1 VRFPKSFSVI
11 ILIAAAAAAG
21 AQSIPKT
28 VSMVNGE
35 AITDE
40 DLGRSSSGRIRMLTD
55 SREPSQSDES
65 FERAKL
71 AIRWDALNNL
81 IERRLTRAEAARLMI
96 SEDDLREAE
105 IESHVAFPS
114 RENLEA
120 FIEANRVRMP
130 LIQGLSQREIM
141 SQVGAFMMLQAD
153 KVAHAVYLEKLSKQY
168 GVRTF
173 LEPLRADIA
182 TTGHPARGAES
193 PAITIVA
200 FSDFDCPECAVVAKS
215 LDELRKSGV
224 AIRFVYRHFPQVQFH
239 RNAQIAAEAAICAHR
254 QQRFWDFHDKLFT
267 DSKNLTRPAL
277 RELASSLQLDSAA
290 FERCM
295 ESDAALRDVN
305 KDIDDGYA
313 AGVLIAP
320 TVFVNGRM
328 LLGQRTAAEIQELIN
343 DEIERTRKPG
353 N

>member
-1 VRFPKSFSVI
+1 
-11 ILIAAAAAAG
+11 
-21 AQSIPKT
+21 
-28 VSMVNGE
+28 MVNGE

-40 DLGRSSSGRIRMLTD
+40 DLGRSSSGRIRMLTE

-65 FERAKL
+65 LERAKL
-71 AIRWDALNNL
+71 AIRWEALNNL
-81 IERRLTRAEAARLMI
+81 IERRLTRAEAARRMV
-96 SEDDLREAE
+96 SEDDLLDAE

-114 RENLEA
+114 REMLEA

-130 LIQGLSQREIM
+130 LIQGLSQREVM

-153 KVAHAVYLEKLSKQY
+153 RVAHAAYLEKLSKQY

-182 TTGHPARGAES
+182 IAGHPARGAES

-200 FSDFDCPECAVVAKS
+200 FSDFDCPDCAVVAKS
-215 LDELRKSGV
+215 LDELRKSG
-224 AIRFVYRHFPQVQFH
+224 APIRFVYRHFPQVQFH

-254 QQRFWDFHDKLFT
+254 QQRFWDFHDRVFA
-267 DSKNLTRPAL
+267 DSKNLTKAAL
-277 RELASSLQLDSAA
+277 RELAASLELDTAA
-290 FERCM
+290 FDRCM
-295 ESDAALRDVN
+295 DSGAALRDVN

-313 AGVLIAP
+313 ARVLIAP

-328 LLGQRTAAEIQELIN
+328 IFGKRKAAEIQELIN
-343 DEIERTRKPG
+343 DELERSRKAG